1 MAAIGNSSVGI
12 KILAQNKVIV
22 KEETENRLKYL
33 D

>member
-12 KILAQNKVIV
+12 KLPAQNKVVV
-22 KEETENRLKYL
+22 KEETENKLKYL